1 MIMFLHGPGGSGKSA
16 VMELVCQCDQGY
28 CELLDYPFMSNTIVT
43 TAMTGV
49 AATLL
54 KGETL
59 HRKCCLAKKVRG
71 DNIAKW
77 RHTRLLIVDE
87 ISFASWEEMEDLDKK
102 TQELMKRGEG

>member
-1 MIMFLHGPGGSGKSA
+1 M
-16 VMELVCQCDQGY
+16 
-28 CELLDYPFMSNTIVT
+28 
-43 TAMTGV
+43 
-49 AATLL
+49 LL

-71 DNIAKW
+71 DDIAKW

-102 TQELMKRGEG
+102 T